1 MLCMVAAWSFT
12 CRDKNLQVSKRKH
25 WEHPIRQVDE
35 GKPISCRCSSTC
47 LYKSQINWIH
57 KPENSKE
64 PNPGTSSLRSYQT
77 TSPWAQIAHHSTNFP
92 HPKTPFPKR
101 QTSTSGQSD
110 MGLSALPCSAARSP
124 VATPMLMA
132 VSLERTRRAVFW
144 EGGNRKQH
152 PSPVAGWETNNW
164 VKLRRRSVSRPK
176 WKQRGWNVFSFHYS
190 LWCITTRLFC
200 GPQVWLESSWALVS
214 AKLQSC
220 HPWASKLSCLP
231 AVRVEVG
238 HCVYVPFE
246 DDKSLPNIQWWLM
259 TLFWKILS
267 ISAFLY
273 TN

>member
-1 MLCMVAAWSFT
+1 MTWVFPPCLAQQLGVLWP
-12 CRDKNLQVSKRKH
+12 L
-25 WEHPIRQVDE
+25 
-35 GKPISCRCSSTC
+35 RCWW
-47 LYKSQINWIH
+47 L
-57 KPENSKE
+57 
-64 PNPGTSSLRSYQT
+64 
-77 TSPWAQIAHHSTNFP
+77 SPW
-92 HPKTPFPKR
+92 R
-101 QTSTSGQSD
+101 GQ
-110 MGLSALPCSAARSP
+110 GGPCFGR
-124 VATPMLMA
+124 
-132 VSLERTRRAVFW
+132 
-144 EGGNRKQH
+144 GGNRKQH

-246 DDKSLPNIQWWLM
+246 DGKSLPNIQWWLM

-267 ISAFLY
+267 ISAFQY

>member
-1 MLCMVAAWSFT
+1 M
-12 CRDKNLQVSKRKH
+12 
-25 WEHPIRQVDE
+25 
-35 GKPISCRCSSTC
+35 SS
-47 LYKSQINWIH
+47 
-57 KPENSKE
+57 NS
-64 PNPGTSSLRSYQT
+64 
-77 TSPWAQIAHHSTNFP
+77 SPFHQFP
-92 HPKTPFPKR
+92 PPKTPFPKR

-132 VSLERTRRAVFW
+132 VSSERTRRAVFW
-144 EGGNRKQH
+144 AGGNRKQH

-267 ISAFLY
+267 ISAFQY